1 MSRIIYLNGELT
13 ASNAARI
20 DVDDRGFLFGDGV
33 YEAIRVIDGA
43 FVEGPPHMER
53 LALGMEGVE
62 LSADAA
68 SIVSELTD
76 AAGRVLESNDLMS
89 GDALVYMQV
98 TRGAAPRT
106 HQFPTGGVRPTTYV
120 SATRFAPPSAM
131 QERGASAITHPDLR
145 WRRCDLKTVNL
156 LPNVLAKQPPHAAG
170 AAEALLV
177 RDGVVTEGSH
187 TNVFA
192 VLRGVVRTHPCTN
205 DILPGITRANVLR
218 LARTEGLRVDERPI
232 LVAEL
237 MEADEVFITGTTT
250 DVMPVTWIDGRPA
263 GSGEPGPIA
272 RMLLEKY
279 LTDISGSR
287 SVVATIPV

>member
-1 MSRIIYLNGELT
+1 
-13 ASNAARI
+13 
-20 DVDDRGFLFGDGV
+20 
-33 YEAIRVIDGA
+33 
-43 FVEGPPHMER
+43 
-53 LALGMEGVE
+53 
-62 LSADAA
+62 
-68 SIVSELTD
+68 
-76 AAGRVLESNDLMS
+76 
-89 GDALVYMQV
+89 
-98 TRGAAPRT
+98 
-106 HQFPTGGVRPTTYV
+106 
-120 SATRFAPPSAM
+120 
-131 QERGASAITHPDLR
+131 
-145 WRRCDLKTVNL
+145 
-156 LPNVLAKQPPHAAG
+156 
-170 AAEALLV
+170 
-177 RDGVVTEGSH
+177 